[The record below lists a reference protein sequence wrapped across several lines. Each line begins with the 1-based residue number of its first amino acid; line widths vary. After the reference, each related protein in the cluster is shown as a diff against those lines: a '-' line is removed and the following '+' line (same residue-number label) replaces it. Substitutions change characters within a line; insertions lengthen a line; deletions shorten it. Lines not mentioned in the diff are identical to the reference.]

1 MKSTKIA
8 WIFLLKYKEYVI
20 IYSNF
25 FLVIKQATEMVEY
38 IHTEFIKS
46 LEDVDWMD
54 PRTKKRAIQKARGIT
69 ARIGY
74 AKEILKHVK
83 VAELFVGVCIRSC
96 HDLLIR

>member
-1 MKSTKIA
+1 
-8 WIFLLKYKEYVI
+8 
-20 IYSNF
+20 
-25 FLVIKQATEMVEY
+25 MVKY